1 VSRLNKWKNTTIQDD
16 GGYTSDD
23 FRKFAT
29 DFREDLRMSL
39 PQTTKIRAYNKGHYY
54 VSGFL
59 LNELTGKYGYFSI
72 SDVRHFPN
80 SWQTDILVRS
90 AEHEKDY
97 TGGSNNSA
105 TLETF
110 PDVVER
116 ITR

>member
-1 VSRLNKWKNTTIQDD
+1 MARLDKWKNTTIQDD
-16 GGYTSDD
+16 GGYTSKD
-23 FRKFAT
+23 FRDFAT

-39 PQTTKIRAYNKGHYY
+39 PETTRIVAYNKGHYY

-72 SDVRHFPN
+72 SDVRYFPN
-80 SWQTDILVRS
+80 SWVNDILVRS
-90 AEHEKDY
+90 AKDTKDY
-97 TGGSNNSA
+97 SGGSNNSA

-110 PDVVER
+110 PEAVER